1 MHLVAERK
9 DILIYRKPKMP
20 GNIEAAQME
29 ALPSLRTKIM
39 FLQMTTHDLKLLK
52 RLTPYF
58 EKYAKAITDRH
69 YELLFEIPE
78 MKQLIERHS
87 TRERLA
93 KTFIVY
99 LNSIPNVQLDEE
111 YIRIRQRIG
120 IVHNHIQ
127 LAPEWFVSSFLR
139 IYEYLVPLILQD
151 FRTAEAS
158 DLLLALH
165 RILMLD
171 AQIVL
176 EAYQSAYEFRLL
188 DTNSETMEKL
198 IQMDGIHT
206 LLMSAEA
213 SMKDAQHIQES
224 AEQLTASI
232 EEVSSQTTEAAATT
246 EKMLGTLQD
255 NRSIVEQTIDGLE
268 EMTDLFRD
276 TKSRFEELQQSLLEL
291 SGVVDMIN
299 SVADSTHLLA
309 LNASIEAARAGEEGR
324 GFAVVAGEVRKLS
337 EQTKTSVGE
346 VYEVIANIQHLA
358 TSVQERTDLMAG
370 KMELQHE
377 KNRGAFEQL
386 EEMMR
391 AIDEMGMSEE
401 SIASIVEQQA
411 AATVEIT
418 EHMKEIVDQ
427 TRQVVTLARD
437 TGEHLYHTSRSVEG
451 LRSESLQW
459 FHHLNDSQLLR
470 VLKTDHLLW
479 KWWIY
484 NRMLGYDKSDLHII
498 GNSHQ
503 CRLGKWIEAQKANP
517 DSVLNQQPAFREM
530 VERHDQVHSLAET
543 AARQIDAGQ
552 TEQAIESYRELGE
565 LSSQLLEDLDGL
577 RTLLDQHTPKRRH
590 A

>member
-1 MHLVAERK
+1 M
-9 DILIYRKPKMP
+9 IYRKPKMP
-20 GNIEAAQME
+20 GDIEAVQME
-29 ALPSLRTKIM
+29 TLPSLRTKLM

-93 KTFIVY
+93 KTFIIY

-120 IVHNHIQ
+120 IVHSHIQ

-246 EKMLGTLQD
+246 EKMLDTLQD

-503 CRLGKWIEAQKANP
+503 CRLGKWIEAQKSNP
-517 DSVLNQQPAFREM
+517 GSVLNQQPAFREM

-552 TEQAIESYRELGE
+552 TEQAIESYRQLGE

>member
-1 MHLVAERK
+1 M
-9 DILIYRKPKMP
+9 IYRKPKMP
-20 GNIEAAQME
+20 GDIEAVQME
-29 ALPSLRTKIM
+29 TLPSLRTKLM

-93 KTFIVY
+93 RTFIIY

-120 IVHNHIQ
+120 IVHSHIQ

-291 SGVVDMIN
+291 SGVVAMIN

-503 CRLGKWIEAQKANP
+503 CRLGKWIEAQKSNP
-517 DSVLNQQPAFREM
+517 GSMLTQQPAFREM

-552 TEQAIESYRELGE
+552 TEQAIESYRQLGE

-577 RTLLDQHTPKRRH
+577 RTLLDQHSPKRRH

>member
-29 ALPSLRTKIM
+29 TLPSLRTKIM

>member
-29 ALPSLRTKIM
+29 TLPSLRTKIM

-93 KTFIVY
+93 KTFIIY

-120 IVHNHIQ
+120 VVHSHIQ

-139 IYEYLVPLILQD
+139 IYEYFVPLILQD

-158 DLLLALH
+158 ELLLALH

-213 SMKDAQHIQES
+213 SMQDAQHIQES

-255 NRSIVEQTIDGLE
+255 NRAIVEQTIDGLE

-346 VYEVIANIQHLA
+346 VYEVIANIQQLA

-517 DSVLNQQPAFREM
+517 GSVLNQQAAFREM

-552 TEQAIESYRELGE
+552 TEQAIESYRQLGE

-577 RTLLDQHTPKRRH
+577 RTLLDQHSPKYRH

>member
-1 MHLVAERK
+1 M
-9 DILIYRKPKMP
+9 IYRKPKMP
-20 GNIEAAQME
+20 GHIEGVQLE
-29 ALPSLRTKIM
+29 SLPSLQTKLM

-52 RLTPYF
+52 RLIPYF
-58 EKYAKAITDRH
+58 EKYAKVITERH

-78 MKQLIERHS
+78 MKQLIESHS
-87 TRERLA
+87 TRERLT
-93 KTFIVY
+93 KTFIIY

-120 IVHNHIQ
+120 VVHNQIQ
-127 LAPEWFVSSFLR
+127 LAPEWFVASFLR

-151 FRTAEAS
+151 FRAAEAS

-165 RILMLD
+165 RILLLD

-188 DTNSETMEKL
+188 NTNSETMEKL
-198 IQMDGIHT
+198 IQMDGIQT

-213 SMKDAQHIQES
+213 SMKDAEYIQES
-224 AEQLTASI
+224 AEQLTTSI
-232 EEVSSQTTEAAATT
+232 EEVSLQTTEAAATT

-255 NRSIVEQTIDGLE
+255 NRSIVDQTIDGLE

-276 TKSRFEELQQSLLEL
+276 TKSRFEELQQSLREL
-291 SGVVDMIN
+291 SGVIDVIN
-299 SVADSTHLLA
+299 SVANSTQLLA
-309 LNASIEAARAGEEGR
+309 LNASIEAARAGEDGR

-337 EQTKTSVGE
+337 EQTKTSVDE
-346 VYEVIANIQHLA
+346 VFEVIANIQQLA

-370 KMELQHE
+370 KMELQSE

-391 AIDEMGMSEE
+391 AIGEMGMSGE

-411 AATVEIT
+411 AATVKIT
-418 EHMKEIVDQ
+418 EHMKDIVAQ
-427 TRQVVTLARD
+427 TRQVVSLARD

-459 FHHLNDSQLLR
+459 FHHLSDSQLLR

-484 NRMLGYDKSDLHII
+484 NRMLGYDKSDPRII

-503 CRLGKWIEAQKANP
+503 CRLGKWIQAQKDNP
-517 DSVLNQQPAFREM
+517 GSVLNQQPAFREM
-530 VERHDQVHSLAET
+530 IDRHDQVHAMAET
-543 AARQIDAGQ
+543 AAQQIDAGQ
-552 TEQAIESYRELGE
+552 TEQAIRSYQHLGE
-565 LSSQLLEDLDGL
+565 LSSQLLENLDGL
-577 RTLLDQHTPKRRH
+577 RTLLDQHSPMRSHESHQDKG
-590 A
+590 

>member
-1 MHLVAERK
+1 
-9 DILIYRKPKMP
+9 
-20 GNIEAAQME
+20 ME
-29 ALPSLRTKIM
+29 TLPSLRTKLM

-93 KTFIVY
+93 RTFIIY

-120 IVHNHIQ
+120 IVHSHIQ

-291 SGVVDMIN
+291 SGVVAMIN

-503 CRLGKWIEAQKANP
+503 CRLGKWIEAQKSNP
-517 DSVLNQQPAFREM
+517 GSMLTQQPAFREM

-552 TEQAIESYRELGE
+552 TEQAIESYRQLGE

-577 RTLLDQHTPKRRH
+577 RTLLDQHSPKRRH

>member
-1 MHLVAERK
+1 MVR
-9 DILIYRKPKMP
+9 IL
-20 GNIEAAQME
+20 
-29 ALPSLRTKIM
+29 L
-39 FLQMTTHDLKLLK
+39 
-52 RLTPYF
+52 
-58 EKYAKAITDRH
+58 
-69 YELLFEIPE
+69 
-78 MKQLIERHS
+78 
-87 TRERLA
+87 
-93 KTFIVY
+93 
-99 LNSIPNVQLDEE
+99 
-111 YIRIRQRIG
+111 
-120 IVHNHIQ
+120 
-127 LAPEWFVSSFLR
+127 LR
-139 IYEYLVPLILQD
+139 IYEFLVPLILQD

-246 EKMLGTLQD
+246 ERMLGTLQD

-346 VYEVIANIQHLA
+346 VYEVIANIQQLA

-370 KMELQHE
+370 KMEP
-377 KNRGAFEQL
+377 
-386 EEMMR
+386 
-391 AIDEMGMSEE
+391 
-401 SIASIVEQQA
+401 A
-411 AATVEIT
+411 A
-418 EHMKEIVDQ
+418 
-427 TRQVVTLARD
+427 
-437 TGEHLYHTSRSVEG
+437 
-451 LRSESLQW
+451 
-459 FHHLNDSQLLR
+459 
-470 VLKTDHLLW
+470 
-479 KWWIY
+479 
-484 NRMLGYDKSDLHII
+484 
-498 GNSHQ
+498 
-503 CRLGKWIEAQKANP
+503 
-517 DSVLNQQPAFREM
+517 
-530 VERHDQVHSLAET
+530 
-543 AARQIDAGQ
+543 
-552 TEQAIESYRELGE
+552 
-565 LSSQLLEDLDGL
+565 
-577 RTLLDQHTPKRRH
+577 
-590 A
+590 

>member
-1 MHLVAERK
+1 M
-9 DILIYRKPKMP
+9 IYRKPKMP
-20 GNIEAAQME
+20 GDIEAVQME
-29 ALPSLRTKIM
+29 TLPSLRTKLM

-93 KTFIVY
+93 KTFIIY

-120 IVHNHIQ
+120 IVHSHIQ

-139 IYEYLVPLILQD
+139 IYEYLVPLILRD

-386 EEMMR
+386 EEMMH

-427 TRQVVTLARD
+427 TRQVVTLARE

-503 CRLGKWIEAQKANP
+503 CRLGKWIEAQKSNP
-517 DSVLNQQPAFREM
+517 GSVLNQQPAFREM

-552 TEQAIESYRELGE
+552 TEQAIESYRQLGE
-565 LSSQLLEDLDGL
+565 LSSQLLEDLDDL

>member
-1 MHLVAERK
+1 M
-9 DILIYRKPKMP
+9 IYRKPKMP
-20 GNIEAAQME
+20 GDIEAVHME
-29 ALPSLRTKIM
+29 TLPSLRTKLM
-39 FLQMTTHDLKLLK
+39 FLQMTPHDLKLLK
-52 RLTPYF
+52 RLIPYF
-58 EKYAKAITDRH
+58 EKYAQPITDRH

-87 TRERLA
+87 TRERLS
-93 KTFIVY
+93 KTFIIY

-111 YIRIRQRIG
+111 YIRVRQRIG
-120 IVHNHIQ
+120 IMHSHIQ

-139 IYEYLVPLILQD
+139 IYEFLVPLILQD

-246 EKMLGTLQD
+246 ERMLGTLQD

-346 VYEVIANIQHLA
+346 VYEVIANIQQLA

-377 KNRGAFEQL
+377 KNRGAFAQL
-386 EEMMR
+386 EGMMR

-427 TRQVVTLARD
+427 TRQVVTLAID
-437 TGEHLYHTSRSVEG
+437 TGEQLYDTSRSVEG

-484 NRMLGYDKSDLHII
+484 NRMLGYDKSDIEII

-503 CRLGKWIEAQKANP
+503 CRLGKWIEAQKANAE
-517 DSVLNQQPAFREM
+517 SLVTQQPAFREM
-530 VERHDQVHSLAET
+530 VERHNQVHSLAET

-552 TEQAIESYRELGE
+552 TEQAIQSYRQLGE

-577 RTLLDQHTPKRRH
+577 RTLLDQHSPKCRFV
-590 A
+590 